1 MFMTIQMLWNEA
13 ARRHADLPALGWVGE
28 TPWTFAEVDRRVRAL
43 VLRWQNLGLGRGDRV
58 ALWSTNHPGWGVVY
72 LSVTTS
78 ARVIVPILPDFS
90 WADAANVL
98 VHSGARVLVV
108 AKAMQEAWEAGLA
121 TASAALKGSLDGLKV
136 LVLEELIGEESAPGE
151 PAVETPEPADLAAL
165 IYTSGTTGAS
175 KGVMLTQS
183 NIAGNASTAS
193 GMPGYVPGDK
203 QLSVLPLAH
212 TYECTLGFL
221 IPMIEGVHVSYL
233 NKPPAPAVLL
243 PALTLVRPHAM
254 LTVPLFMEKIY
265 RSKIAPSLNKGVVGV
280 LVKIPGLGTLLKR
293 IAGKKLMETFGGRL
307 KFFGIG
313 GAPLAPEVARFL
325 HEAGF
330 PYAIGYGLTE
340 TSPLVAGHLGGR
352 LYSTGGALKGVEIK
366 IAEPLNDQGA
376 GEILVRGPNVM
387 KGYYLDP
394 VRTEE
399 VIDADGWLHTGD
411 LGLFDSHQHLHI
423 KGRSKNVILGASGE
437 NIYPEALEALINQ
450 NEKVAESLVLQRG
463 TDLVAIVVLAEPTD
477 LEALKRHVNEHVAR
491 FSRLTKIE
499 LREEPFQKTATLKIK
514 RYLYT

>member
-1 MFMTIQMLWNEA
+1 MTIQTLWNEA
-13 ARRHADLPALGWVGE
+13 VRRHADLPALGWVGE
-28 TPWTFAEVDRRVRAL
+28 TPWTFTDVDRRVRDL
-43 VLRWQNLGLGRGDRV
+43 VLRWQTLGLGRGDRV
-58 ALWSTNHPGWGVVY
+58 ALWSTNHPAWGVVY

-90 WADAANVL
+90 WADTANVL

-108 AKAMQEAWEAGLA
+108 ARAMLEAWETGLA
-121 TASAALKGSLDGLKV
+121 AASAATRGSLDGLKV
-136 LVLEELIGEESAPGE
+136 LVLEDLVGDEVGQAV
-151 PAVETPEPADLAAL
+151 PAVETPEPGDLAAL

-183 NIAGNASTAS
+183 NIAGNAATAS
-193 GMPGYVPGDK
+193 GLPGYAPGDK

-233 NKPPAPAVLL
+233 NKPAAPAVLL

-265 RSKIAPSLNKGVVGV
+265 RSKISPGLSKGLVGL
-280 LVKIPGLGTLLKR
+280 LVKIPGLGTVLKR
-293 IAGKKLMETFGGRL
+293 IAGKKLMDTFGGRL

-352 LYSTGGALKGVEIK
+352 LYSTGTALPGVEIK
-366 IAEPLNDQGA
+366 IAPPLNDQGA

-399 VIDADGWLHTGD
+399 VIDADGWFHTGD
-411 LGLFDSHQHLHI
+411 LGLFDSHGHLHI
-423 KGRSKNVILGASGE
+423 KGRSKNVILGPSGE
-437 NIYPEALEALINQ
+437 NIYPEALEALLNQ
-450 NEKVAESLVLQRG
+450 NEHVAESLVLQRG
-463 TDLVAIVVLAEPTD
+463 AELVAIVVLSEPTD
-477 LEALKRHVNEHVAR
+477 LEALKRHVNEQVAR
-491 FSRLTKIE
+491 FSRLTKVE